1 MHAGTLRRTKVA
13 VNAKLSDKELF
24 QGMPLGDTW
33 DESHIT
39 AVFFYLFNAST
50 TDIPDSWY
58 ECMYKF
64 ADELRNHVGGNA
76 EAVAAYNEACA
87 LQGEPLS

>member
-1 MHAGTLRRTKVA
+1 MQGGTSRRTKGA
-13 VNAKLSDKELF
+13 VNAKLSDNELF
-24 QGMPLGDTW
+24 QGMPLGDTS

-39 AVFFYLFNAST
+39 SVYFYLLDAST

-64 ADELRNHVGGNA
+64 AEELI
-76 EAVAAYNEACA
+76 
-87 LQGEPLS
+87 